1 MQQKQK
7 IERKGFKMIDIQ
19 EHLKSAGRTGKI
31 TNQRASLPDA
41 VIRKANRQDAE
52 LIVGLGKRAFY
63 EAFAEQTAPEDMA
76 AHLQTAFSFDE
87 IKTQLNSKDS
97 LCFIIFLQADP
108 VGYAYLYPA
117 RSPECIKDPRAIQL
131 IRFYL
136 LKKCYGIGA
145 GNALMQTCLDES
157 RARNY
162 RSVWL
167 SSWELNGRANAFYKK
182 WQFSVVGRQKFV
194 VGSDIQNDHIFSL
207 QL

>member
-1 MQQKQK
+1 MEKK
-7 IERKGFKMIDIQ
+7 TTEIKDR
-19 EHLKSAGRTGKI
+19 RT
-31 TNQRASLPDA
+31 SLPDT

-52 LIVGLGKRAFY
+52 LIVELGRRAFH

-76 AHLQTAFSFDE
+76 AYLETTFSIDE
-87 IKTQLNSKDS
+87 IKAQLSNEDS
-97 LCFIIFLQADP
+97 LYLIIYLQTDP
-108 VGYAYLYPA
+108 VGYAYLYPTPA
-117 RSPECIKDPRAIQL
+117 PESIKDPRAIQL

-157 RARNY
+157 CARNY

-182 WQFSVVGRQKFV
+182 WHFKVVGRQKFV
-194 VGSDIQNDHIFSL
+194 VGSDVQNDHIFSL